1 MTGREKRPIT
11 HNWDLRLRRIERE
24 REKEE
29 RERERERFFA
39 DRREGLLRGQT
50 AAESGVPC
58 WANHYALT

>member
-29 RERERERFFA
+29 RERERERDF
-39 DRREGLLRGQT
+39 LLIGGKACSEAKLLQR
-50 AAESGVPC
+50 AECHAGPITM
-58 WANHYALT
+58 L